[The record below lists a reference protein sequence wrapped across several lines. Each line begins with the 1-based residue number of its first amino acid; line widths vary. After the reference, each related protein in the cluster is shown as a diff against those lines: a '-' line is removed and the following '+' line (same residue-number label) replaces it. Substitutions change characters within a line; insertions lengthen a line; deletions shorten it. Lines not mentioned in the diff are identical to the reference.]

1 LGYRQGTL
9 RKIQTTTSK
18 ETMTE
23 KIKVG
28 ELDVAYRLEGAAG
41 HPVVMMS
48 NGLMTNMGMWNP
60 TISALKDRFQILR
73 YDTRGHGS
81 TSVTPGPYSIELLA
95 DDAIGLMDA
104 LDIREAHIMGLSMG
118 GMVAQQIGARYPNRT
133 LSLLL
138 CNTASE
144 MPPRS
149 LWEERL
155 RIAHTQGVAALADST
170 IRRWFTASFI
180 ERSPQIIEKIR
191 EMILATPLEGYLSCA
206 TAIRDMAQT
215 TLLLK
220 IKAPTLIVTGRQ
232 DPATTVEQSMV
243 LNRMIDTS
251 RMGVIENAA
260 HLSNIEQPETF
271 NREIRGFLDAVS
283 D

>member
-1 LGYRQGTL
+1 
-9 RKIQTTTSK
+9 
-18 ETMTE
+18 MTE

-28 ELDVAYRLEGAAG
+28 ELQVAYRLDGPAG
-41 HPVVMMS
+41 GPVVLMS
-48 NGLMTNMGMWNP
+48 NSLMSNLSMWNP
-60 TISALKDRFQILR
+60 TLSALTDRFRVLR
-73 YDTRGHGS
+73 YDTRGHGQ

-95 DDAIGLMDA
+95 SDAIELMDA
-104 LDIREAHIMGLSMG
+104 LEVHEAHIMGLSMG
-118 GMVAQQIGARYPNRT
+118 GMIAQQIGARYPDRA

-149 LWEERL
+149 LWDERL
-155 RIAHTQGVAALADST
+155 AIARSQGIAALCDST
-170 IRRWFTASFI
+170 IRRWFTAPFI
-180 ERSPQIIEKIR
+180 ERSPAVIENVR
-191 EMILATPLEGYLSCA
+191 EMILATPLEGYLNCA
-206 TAIRDMAQT
+206 AAIRDMAQT
-215 TLLLK
+215 TLLLR
-220 IKAPTLIVTGRQ
+220 IKAPTLVITGRQ

-260 HLSNIEQPETF
+260 HLSNIEQPEIF
-271 NREIRGFLDAVS
+271 NREVRSFLDAVS

>member
-9 RKIQTTTSK
+9 RKIQTATSK

-260 HLSNIEQPETF
+260 HLSNIEQPEIF

>member
-9 RKIQTTTSK
+9 RKIQTATSK

-191 EMILATPLEGYLSCA
+191 EMILATPLEGYLGCA

-260 HLSNIEQPETF
+260 HLSNIEQPEIF

>member
-1 LGYRQGTL
+1 
-9 RKIQTTTSK
+9 
-18 ETMTE
+18 
-23 KIKVG
+23 
-28 ELDVAYRLEGAAG
+28 
-41 HPVVMMS
+41 
-48 NGLMTNMGMWNP
+48 
-60 TISALKDRFQILR
+60 
-73 YDTRGHGS
+73 
-81 TSVTPGPYSIELLA
+81 
-95 DDAIGLMDA
+95 MDA

-191 EMILATPLEGYLSCA
+191 EMILATPLEGYLGCA

-260 HLSNIEQPETF
+260 HLSNIEQPEIF

>member
-1 LGYRQGTL
+1 
-9 RKIQTTTSK
+9 
-18 ETMTE
+18 MTE

-191 EMILATPLEGYLSCA
+191 EMILATPLEGYLGCA

-260 HLSNIEQPETF
+260 HLSNIEQPEVF